1 MEINLDSPPKL
12 KNLSEQA
19 PISLGIKQYLSGL
32 SVKLVWRIFLLVN
45 ISFALIYLFINLYIS
60 WQWINQPFVGFLH
73 QNRVI
78 THSDLSGFSPHHHE
92 YSIGP
97 AHVVEENDVIAAV
110 DNKPLSSSQ
119 WLINYVL
126 QKNLYDSISLSLNDI
141 DNPAPKIVI
150 VNQFTTQNFAQLV
163 AIPAFIAFFGLV
175 TGAAIVYLRSN
186 KLQVRLF
193 GLFVLALVYFQA
205 SFPEFIASKLF
216 VFNFTLAFAGKI
228 ALPVFLL
235 HFLLVFPQPRKVL
248 KNWPFLLPL
257 IYLPVLPSLIHI
269 PILLI
274 HPETTRTFSLIV
286 ESYTLL
292 YTTIGLILLADVM
305 VRSEEPQDRKQA
317 AVLSVGIILP
327 ILLMVGL
334 SWVNNTPIDYEQF
347 YIILGHYGFIGVP
360 IAVAI
365 AVIRFELFDIQ
376 RTNRSHFFFM
386 VVITTSLV
394 GYFLLLTLI
403 SSISVNDD
411 QFYSYDVA
419 IILFTIVGFM
429 LMRFLYHRSY
439 QWWLDN
445 HFYSTIEDFRIGLR
459 ISSRE
464 LLKVKSRRELESL
477 ISWEI
482 ASDFRLRSAELALT
496 DKPTIPYALMLPL
509 RVANVFLG
517 TLFLGA
523 KIDGKDFSD
532 DELEILVELQKQ
544 MSLALWS
551 LELDEAI
558 QATEQL
564 TRLKSKFLA
573 NVTHELRTPLNGIIN
588 YIGFALDDY
597 RDDLNQEQIDY
608 LERALQSSEKLLQI
622 INNILDMS
630 KIEVGQMT
638 IHRQPTNLT
647 DIVVESSPDIE
658 EMLTNKPI
666 EFITEISPALPNLYG
681 DRLRLRQIVLN
692 ILSNA
697 AKFTEA
703 GKICLKAYP
712 NNGNVIIQVSDT
724 GIGIDEA
731 ILPTIFQHFVSAGL
745 TDEGQYFGPGLSM
758 PITKSLVEL
767 HGGQVDVESH
777 PGQGT
782 TFTVTLP
789 VEPLEND

>member
-292 YTTIGLILLADVM
+292 YTTIGLILLADVI
-305 VRSEEPQDRKQA
+305 VRFKKPQARKQA

-558 QATEQL
+558 QAAEQL

-588 YIGFALDDY
+588 YIGFAVDDY